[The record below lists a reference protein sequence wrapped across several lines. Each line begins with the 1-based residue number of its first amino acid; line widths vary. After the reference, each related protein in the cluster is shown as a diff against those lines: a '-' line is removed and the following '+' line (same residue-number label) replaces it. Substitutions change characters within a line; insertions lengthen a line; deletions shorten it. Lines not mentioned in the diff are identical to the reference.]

1 MRAACGHIT
10 GRGLL
15 PVLAMASAGMV
26 AGCGPEDEAAMRD
39 RMGQYF
45 SLRDTVTYDARRP
58 CVAGVFRLADDRV
71 KAAMPMAK
79 GVKEM
84 LGLLAR
90 RDLAVLNDPGQSPDA
105 VFVEVMNTERSLG
118 MQMRRAGLEA
128 RECMDAVTETAFR
141 HALDGRGNMV
151 GYDAASGLL
160 MLLDRRNR
168 LLVIARG
175 AQA

>member
-1 MRAACGHIT
+1 MRAACGHIPV
-10 GRGLL
+10 RGLL

-39 RMGQYF
+39 RVGQYF
-45 SLRDTVTYDARRP
+45 SLRKTVAYEARRP

-71 KAAMPMAK
+71 TAAMPVAF
-79 GVKEM
+79 GVGEM

-90 RDLAVLNDPGQSPDA
+90 RDLALLNDPGQSPDA
-105 VFVEVMNTERSLG
+105 VFVEVMNVERARG

-128 RECMDAVTETAFR
+128 LECMDAVTETAFR
-141 HALDGRGNMV
+141 HALEGRGNLV
-151 GYDAASGLL
+151 GYDADSGLL

-168 LLVIARG
+168 LLVVARG